1 MPDTENVLKIK
12 VKLQLRVS
20 TNDTIN
26 KIKIKRIVKKSNE
39 GNDKPATYFRREII
53 KKACEVLKE
62 CRNTIMYS
70 YVFAFYLRAQPSK
83 ISLRATR
90 ALEKQSR
97 KVKRVFGKEGSQAE

>member
-1 MPDTENVLKIK
+1 MGDSDEKDVPVADDKLVDRFQK
-12 VKLQLRVS
+12 V
-20 TNDTIN
+20 
-26 KIKIKRIVKKSNE
+26 
-39 GNDKPATYFRREII
+39 I
-53 KKACEVLKE
+53 KKAREVFKE

-97 KVKRVFGKEGSQAE
+97 KVKRVFGKGGSQAE